1 MEVSMKPYRWAIALA
16 LPALL
21 LAGLAHSQKAGQ
33 SPPSRSAKTSQAQP
47 AQEQKASATK
57 HVPSYTEDLLRLTEA
72 NTNYRRVLFTGQRS
86 QLVVMSI
93 PPSESIGS
101 EKHPHVEQTI
111 YIASGTGQVV
121 LDGKRTNVGGGDVI
135 VVTPGTQHNLVNTGT
150 TPLQVFTTYVPPN
163 HIDGRVHK
171 TKQDAEQDA
180 QDQGFGQQIE

>member
-1 MEVSMKPYRWAIALA
+1 MKPYRWAVALA
-16 LPALL
+16 LSALL
-21 LAGLAHSQKAGQ
+21 LAGLAQSQKAGQ
-33 SPPSRSAKTSQAQP
+33 SPSQSAKSSQA
-47 AQEQKASATK
+47 AKEQKANATK

-72 NTNYRRVLFTGQRS
+72 NTNYRRVLFTGERS

-93 PPSESIGS
+93 PPSESIGL
-101 EKHPHVEQTI
+101 EKHAHVEQTI

-135 VVTPGTQHNLVNTGT
+135 VVTPGTQHDLANTGT

-171 TKQDAEQDA
+171 TKQDAERDA
-180 QDQGFGQQIE
+180 QDQRFGQQVE